1 MSVSTPAAVGTGS
14 ALALGPQALAPA
26 VQWGAKC
33 IASNAWLVPSEAET
47 LSVSAVLIFLG
58 GGVIWMLVTLVRWF
72 FKKHHIIEEN
82 GNAPLMPVINP

>member
-26 VQWGAKC
+26 VQWAAKC
-33 IASNAWLVPSEAET
+33 LSTSTFVIPDDAET
-47 LSVSAVLIFLG
+47 LSISAVLIFFG
-58 GGVIWMLVTLVRWF
+58 GGVIWMLVTLVRYW